1 MLKSEA
7 DLQPF
12 IDQETAKRAEDS
24 NYEWVIKENR
34 LQFIPKVIEKNTI
47 PSQEMM
53 LQSLDYAMELE
64 RIPHII

>member
-1 MLKSEA
+1 VRTEIARSAEVSYQSLSIQDACEVFMLKSEA

-34 LQFIPKVIEKNTI
+34 L
-47 PSQEMM
+47 
-53 LQSLDYAMELE
+53 
-64 RIPHII
+64 